1 MATISSLTSKK
12 EFTRFSRFLTV
23 GAIGTMIDFSLLA
36 LLKSIGLPTLTANSI
51 SFSAGLVNN
60 FTWNR
65 LWTFRDVRS
74 NWQRQLVQYTLISLF
89 GLALN
94 NAFVLS
100 LEIVFGSFLPNPE
113 LGYLP
118 AKVAA
123 TGVVV
128 FWNYFANRFWT
139 FNNQ

>member
-1 MATISSLTSKK
+1 MATISGLVSKK

-23 GAIGTMIDFSLLA
+23 GAIGTALDFSLLV
-36 LLKSIGLPTLTANSI
+36 LLKSIGLPTLIANSI
-51 SFSAGLVNN
+51 SFSAGLINN

-65 LWTFRDVRS
+65 LWTFGDVQS
-74 NWQRQLVQYTLISLF
+74 NWQRQLGQYTLISLF
-89 GLALN
+89 GLTLN
-94 NAFVLS
+94 NAIVLS
-100 LEIVFGSFLPNPE
+100 LEVVFGFLLPNPE

-118 AKVAA
+118 AKIVA

-139 FNNQ
+139 FKN